1 MWRFFDKCMCHWD
14 GDAMLMSHIPDSGAE
29 CAQAFLL
36 AKSLQMSFS
45 WHSLHRGLTARQT

>member
-14 GDAMLMSHIPDSGAE
+14 GDAMLMSHMPDSVAE
-29 CAQAFLL
+29 CAQTFFR